1 MEEGLKEQ
9 EDKSKPIRMSLE
21 TPNHSDGAEMDI
33 TFVSPR
39 LYYYL
44 RPGKTEG
51 AGGAERQQFLL
62 SQRLRDNGH
71 NVSAVTQIFDSIG
84 KSSIKGITMFQMIPD
99 TKSILLFPFKFL
111 WLMAVLT
118 WVDSDV
124 YYVRGHPN
132 LCFVVGVFCRIRGAG
147 FVYVVAN
154 DRDIEPE
161 KIGQHGN
168 VFKYLYLWSIRGADR
183 VVTLTEY
190 QQKILKEEYSIEAT
204 TIPCGYD
211 LPPESSILDHKERDY
226 FLWVGRFDPDQKH
239 PEKFVEAAEQLP
251 EINFVMVGPAIE
263 GEEEFY
269 KKIQDR
275 ASKLPNLSFEGFI
288 EPDQID
294 SYYRS
299 AKGLVNTSSSEGFG
313 NVFLEAWRYGTPVLS
328 LEYSLHG
335 TISEENVGIYAGDFN
350 TLLDSIQQLDSDIE
364 YRQQQGLGGR
374 KFLSENYSLEVVVD
388 QTEQVLREATQKR
401 KYE

>member
-9 EDKSKPIRMSLE
+9 ENNLKLIGMPPENRDPPKNSKL
-21 TPNHSDGAEMDI
+21 DI

-44 RPGKTEG
+44 KPGGDQG

-62 SQRLRDNGH
+62 SQELVDRGH
-71 NVSAVTQIFDSIG
+71 NVSAITRIFDSIE
-84 KSSIKGITMFQMIPD
+84 KSNSRDVTMYQLIPD
-99 TKSILLFPFKFL
+99 TNSILLFPFKFL
-111 WLMAVLT
+111 WLAMVFT
-118 WVDSDV
+118 WINSDV

-132 LCFVVGVFCRIRGAG
+132 LCFVVGLFCRIRGAG

-154 DRDIEPE
+154 DRDIEPD
-161 KIGQHGN
+161 KIGSHGKI
-168 VFKYLYLWSIRGADR
+168 FKYLYIWSIRGADQ
-183 VVTLTEY
+183 VVTLTDYQKEILRKEY
-190 QQKILKEEYSIEAT
+190 GIDAN

-211 LPPESSILDHKERDY
+211 LPPEKNILSHREREY
-226 FLWVGRFDPDQKH
+226 FLWVGRFDPDQKN
-239 PEKFVEAAEQLP
+239 PAKFVDAAEKLP
-251 EINFVMVGPAIE
+251 NINFVMVGPPIE

-269 KKIQDR
+269 QEIKDR
-275 ASKLPNLSFEGFI
+275 ALSVPNISFEGFI

-299 AKGLVNTSSSEGFG
+299 AKALVNTSDSEGFG
-313 NVFLEAWRYGTPVLS
+313 NVFLEAWRYETPVIS

-335 TISEENVGIYAGDFN
+335 TISEEDIGIYAGDFD
-350 TLLDSIQQLDSDIE
+350 TLLKSIQQLDSDVE
-364 YRQQQGLGGR
+364 HRQRLGAEGR
-374 KFLSENYSLEVVVD
+374 KFLLENYSLEVVAD
-388 QTEQVLREATQKR
+388 QTEQILREAQWDR